1 MAPVL
6 FGVYLQGINEIRMF
20 VWSENNSK
28 QQQTVLEIFER
39 QNEGVVLLKQAAEGA
54 DSDKP

>member
-1 MAPVL
+1 
-6 FGVYLQGINEIRMF
+6 MF